1 MANIRMG
8 SVSLDCGD
16 PHVLA
21 DFWAG
26 LLSGDVVFASDD
38 FVAVKIPTMWI
49 SAVRVDGYTPPTW
62 PEGGIAKQIHLD
74 LAVDD
79 LASGVTQAL
88 ELGAVRADFQPAPE
102 RYVVL
107 FDPAGH
113 PFCLTTQIPD

>member
-26 LLSGDVVFASDD
+26 LLGGDVVWSSDD

-49 SAVRVDGYTPPTW
+49 SAVKVDGYTPPTW
-62 PEGGIAKQIHLD
+62 PEGDIAKQIHLD

-79 LASGVTQAL
+79 LAAGVTRAL
-88 ELGAVRADFQPAPE
+88 ELGAVQADVQPAPE